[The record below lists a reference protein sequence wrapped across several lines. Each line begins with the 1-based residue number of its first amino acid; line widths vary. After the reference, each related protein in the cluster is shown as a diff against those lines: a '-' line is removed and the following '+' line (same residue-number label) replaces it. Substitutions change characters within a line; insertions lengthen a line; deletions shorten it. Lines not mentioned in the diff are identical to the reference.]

1 MQILSKTLIQRG
13 VFVAAFALALPNL
26 HAQGT
31 GSLPTGHYVVTN
43 NDIYRASNNAAL
55 FEFNRSTSELVDV
68 KSLGT
73 GGWGLGGGTFGTT
86 QQAFAVVGTNLCVFV
101 SDPGSDD
108 IGAFNFE
115 TRVGRYS
122 DVTGSGAY
130 SGISLAIHGTTLY
143 AAYSA
148 SVNIGVWTINSDCSL
163 TLANAPVNTPTRA
176 PVNGMAVAPN
186 GETLV
191 VSYGEQKVDSFAMSG
206 TALTEKGPFNS
217 VGYTAGVDITKDS
230 KYAIIGDFSD
240 NATEVEIFPILSDSA
255 LGASDNYNVAS
266 GGSDSN
272 NIWLSPD
279 ETLLY
284 VSNNV
289 SLQITTLTFDEHA
302 AAGER
307 LTFGCITPPLNN
319 PSGGTLYNTG
329 GMATES
335 AFGTGAYLYVA
346 EWGDPSAVALL
357 SSPKG
362 GCPLTEVP
370 GSPFVNSAG
379 QWAITVSAYPPRP
392 F

>member
-1 MQILSKTLIQRG
+1 MQILFKTLIQLG
-13 VFVAAFALALPNL
+13 VFVTAFGLLPDL

-43 NDIYRASNNAAL
+43 DDIYRAPNRATL
-55 FEFNRSTSELVDV
+55 FRLNQSSSKLDEL

-73 GGWGLGGGTFGTT
+73 GGWGLGGGSFGTT
-86 QQAFAVVGTNLCVFV
+86 QQAFAAVGTNLCVFV

-115 TRVGRYS
+115 TKVGDYS
-122 DVTGSGAY
+122 DFTGSGAY
-130 SGISLAIHGTTLY
+130 TGISLFTHGTTLY

-148 SVNIGVWTINSDCSL
+148 SVNIGIWTINSDCSL
-163 TLANAPVNTPTRA
+163 TLANAPLNTPTFA

-186 GETLV
+186 GDTLV
-191 VSYGEQKVDSFAMSG
+191 VTYAKQKVDSFAISG
-206 TALTEKGPFNS
+206 TTLTEKGPFDS
-217 VGYTAGVDITKDS
+217 VGDTGGVDITKDS
-230 KYAIIGDFSD
+230 KYAIVGDFSD
-240 NATEVEIFPILSDSA
+240 TATEVEVFPILSGGS

-266 GGSDSN
+266 GGSDSS

-279 ETLLY
+279 EALLY

-289 SLQITTLTFDEHA
+289 SLQITTLAFNEQA
-302 AAGER
+302 AAGEQ
-307 LTFGCITPPLNN
+307 LTFDCISAPLNN
-319 PSGGTLYNTG
+319 PSGGILYNTG
-329 GMATES
+329 GMATAS
-335 AFGTGAYLYVA
+335 DLGTGTYLYVA
-346 EWGDPSAVALL
+346 ESGNPSAVALL

-362 GCPLTEVP
+362 GCPLTEVT

-379 QWAITVSAYPPRP
+379 QWAVTVSAYPPRP